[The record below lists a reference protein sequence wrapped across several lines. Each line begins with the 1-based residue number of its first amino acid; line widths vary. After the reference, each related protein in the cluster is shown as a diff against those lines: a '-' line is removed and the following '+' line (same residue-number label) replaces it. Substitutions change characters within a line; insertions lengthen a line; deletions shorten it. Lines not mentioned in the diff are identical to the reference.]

1 MNIMILGAGGR
12 EHALTWKISQSD
24 DVDNIFVLPGN
35 YGISKEKKVTIVNS
49 KNYQNKD
56 YLNFAIQ
63 NNVELVVVGPE
74 EPLVNGIV
82 DIFEEYGI
90 KIFGPNKN
98 SAMLEG
104 SKEFCKDFFSNNNI
118 PTAHYKTFNSTVG
131 LKEHID
137 SQVMPIVIKV
147 DNLAAGKGV
156 FIVEEKDE
164 CLKIAKNL
172 LSTGYNGIAAEKII
186 IEDFLKGEEAS
197 FMCIVA
203 KNKQIIPLTSSKDHK
218 KLLDGDLGLNTG
230 GMGAYSPTNLI
241 DDKMEKK
248 VIDNIIKPTVDGL
261 AKMGIE
267 YTGFL
272 YAGLM
277 IDKEGNPFVLEYNCR
292 LGDPEA
298 QSILMRLDCDLFKLL
313 NKSLDVNSQKIKII
327 WKKSHACTVVL
338 ASDGY
343 PLKYKKNIVIN
354 DTGTD
359 NNNTKIFHSGTVFDG
374 TNTVTNGGR
383 VLSITALGNDLEES
397 VRNAYA
403 RVGEINWDGMV
414 YRKDIAKKEIE
425 KKFIFS

>member
-1 MNIMILGAGGR
+1 
-12 EHALTWKISQSD
+12 
-24 DVDNIFVLPGN
+24 
-35 YGISKEKKVTIVNS
+35 
-49 KNYQNKD
+49 
-56 YLNFAIQ
+56 
-63 NNVELVVVGPE
+63 
-74 EPLVNGIV
+74 
-82 DIFEEYGI
+82 
-90 KIFGPNKN
+90 
-98 SAMLEG
+98 
-104 SKEFCKDFFSNNNI
+104 
-118 PTAHYKTFNSTVG
+118 
-131 LKEHID
+131 
-137 SQVMPIVIKV
+137 
-147 DNLAAGKGV
+147 
-156 FIVEEKDE
+156 
-164 CLKIAKNL
+164 
-172 LSTGYNGIAAEKII
+172 
-186 IEDFLKGEEAS
+186 
-197 FMCIVA
+197 
-203 KNKQIIPLTSSKDHK
+203 
-218 KLLDGDLGLNTG
+218 
-230 GMGAYSPTNLI
+230 
-241 DDKMEKK
+241 MEKK
-248 VIDNIIKPTVDGL
+248 VIDNIIKPTVDRL
-261 AKMGIE
+261 AKMVIE

-403 RVGEINWDGMV
+403 RVGAINWDGMV